1 MSSDSPES
9 YGDRST
15 LDPDYEQSKE
25 NRDSSDESLE
35 VFIQDVFQNLPTTD
49 YIAQTS
55 GSSWS

>member
-15 LDPDYEQSKE
+15 LEPDYEQSKE
-25 NRDSSDESLE
+25 DRDSSDESLE
-35 VFIQDVFQNLPTTD
+35 VFTQDVFQNLPTTD

-55 GSSWS
+55 GSS